1 MRLIRPE
8 NLQAAI
14 AAILEAAGCASA
26 EADLVAEHMIG
37 ANLAGHDSHGAG
49 LIPLYI
55 EHLQNGLIKPGQH
68 AEVVR
73 DDGAILVIEGHMGFG
88 QVIAR
93 EATELAI
100 DRAREAG
107 VCVAALRNSHHIGR
121 VGAWGEMC
129 AEAGFVSIHYVNVVG
144 NRSNFVAPFA
154 GAERRF
160 ATNPYCC
167 AIPAGEGEEPLVL
180 DMATS
185 KIAFGK
191 VRLAAI
197 RGEQLEPETIID
209 AEGRPSVDAG
219 IMHPELKGALLP
231 FGGYKG
237 YGLALVC
244 ELLAGA
250 LSGHGTVQPQT
261 PRDDAITNNMLSI
274 VIDPARLV
282 DGNWFESEVRAFI
295 AYIRATRP
303 ADKDTPV
310 LIPGD
315 PERARRRARE
325 ETGVPM
331 PDAVWENILQAAD
344 MAGLARPALEDLVA

>member
-1 MRLIRPE
+1 MRLIQPK
-8 NLQAAI
+8 NLRAVL
-14 AAILEAAGCASA
+14 AAILGSAGCKPP
-26 EADLVAEHMIG
+26 ETDLVAEHMVG

-55 EHLQNGLIKPGQH
+55 EHLHNRLINAGQH
-68 AEVVR
+68 AEIVR
-73 DDGAILVIEGHMGFG
+73 DDGAMLVIEGHMGFG

-100 DRAREAG
+100 DRARSQG

-129 AEAGFVSIHYVNVVG
+129 AAAGLVSIHYVNVVG
-144 NRSNFVAPFA
+144 HRSNFVAPF
-154 GAERRF
+154 GGRDRRF

-167 AIPAGEGEEPLVL
+167 AIPAGDGEEPLVL

-197 RGEQLEPETIID
+197 RGQDLAPGTIID
-209 AEGRPSVDAG
+209 VDGRPSTDPG
-219 IMHPELKGALLP
+219 IMHPELNGALLP
-231 FGGYKG
+231 FGEYKG

-250 LSGHGTVQPQT
+250 LTGYGTVQPQT
-261 PRDDAITNNMLSI
+261 PRSDAITNNMLMI
-274 VIDPARLV
+274 VIDPARLI
-282 DGNWFESEVRAFI
+282 DSPWFAHEVRALI
-295 AYIRATRP
+295 DYIRATRP
-303 ADKDTPV
+303 TDEGLPV

-325 ETGVPM
+325 EAGIPM
-331 PDAVWENILQAAD
+331 PGAVWENVLRGAD
-344 MAGLARPALEDLVA
+344 MAGLSRAAIEDLAA